1 MFDYGLVDET
11 VRRIVEK
18 FSPKK
23 IIIFGSV
30 ARKQADENSDLDL
43 LIVMESDRPV
53 HSRAVPIYVAVSG
66 IKIPKDILV
75 VTPEEFEE
83 NKNNKYSFVSEI
95 VRTGEVAYE
104 S

>member
-1 MFDYGLVDET
+1 MFDYRLVDET
-11 VRRIVEK
+11 VRRIAEQ

-30 ARKQADENSDLDL
+30 ARKEAGERSDLDL
-43 LIVMESDRPV
+43 LIVMESDKPV
-53 HSRAVPIYVAVSG
+53 HARAVPIYVAVSG
-66 IKIPKDILV
+66 IRIPKDILV
-75 VTPEEFEE
+75 VTPEEYEE

-95 VRTGEVAYE
+95 VRTGEIAYE